1 MGWPPELGRVVLE
14 TVDSTNAEALR
25 RVGQGDMWILTHAQP
40 AGVGRRGKR
49 WEMPKGNF
57 AASLLMHSK
66 EALPARAQRSF
77 VAALALHEVLEG
89 LGVSDISLK
98 WPNDVLVQGRKLAG
112 ILLASAQGAIVVGM
126 GVNLVAAPHPADLP
140 EHAVAPISLHEV
152 LHTPPNAEDFLELL
166 ANAFLK
172 YERQMR
178 SYGFAPIREAWLRKA
193 ARIGEVIHARLPEAT
208 ISGTFT
214 TIDETGALV
223 LQTAEGPR
231 VLPAAEVFFEKG
243 AAHAARD

>member
-1 MGWPPELGRVVLE
+1 MAWPPELGRVVLE
-14 TVDSTNAEALR
+14 TVDSTNTEALR

-66 EALPARAQRSF
+66 EPLPALAQRSF
-77 VAALALHEVLEG
+77 VAALALYEVLEN
-89 LGVSDISLK
+89 LGVAGISLK
-98 WPNDVLVQGRKLAG
+98 WPNDVLVQTRKLAG
-112 ILLASAQGAIVVGM
+112 ILLASTRGAIVVGV
-126 GVNLVAAPHPADLP
+126 GVNLVARPRDLP

-152 LHTPPNAEDFLELL
+152 LDTPPSAEDFLELL
-166 ANAFLK
+166 ANAFLT

-178 SYGFAPIREAWLRKA
+178 SLGFAPIREAWLGKA
-193 ARIGEVIHARLPEAT
+193 ARLGDVIHARLPEAT
-208 ISGTFT
+208 LSGTFE

-223 LQTAEGPR
+223 LGTLDGPR
-231 VLPAAEVFFEKG
+231 VLPAAEVFF
-243 AAHAARD
+243 

>member
-1 MGWPPELGRVVLE
+1 MGWPPALGRVVLE

-25 RVGQGDMWILTHAQP
+25 RVGQGDMWILTKAQP

-66 EALPARAQRSF
+66 EPLPALAQRSF
-77 VAALALHEVLEG
+77 VAALALYEVLEN

-112 ILLASAQGAIVVGM
+112 ILLASTQGAIVVGM
-126 GVNLVAAPHPADLP
+126 GVNLVANPKGLP
-140 EHAVAPISLHEV
+140 EAALPPVSLHEV
-152 LHTPPNAEDFLELL
+152 LHSPPSAEDFLELL

-178 SYGFAPIREAWLRKA
+178 SYGFAPIRAAWLAKA
-193 ARIGEVIHARLPEAT
+193 ARIGEVIYARLPEAT

-223 LQTAEGPR
+223 LQTADGPR
-231 VLPAAEVFFEKG
+231 VLPAAEVFF
-243 AAHAARD
+243 

>member
-1 MGWPPELGRVVLE
+1 MGWPPELGRLVLE

-66 EALPARAQRSF
+66 EPLPALAQRSF
-77 VAALALHEVLEG
+77 VAALALYEVLDG
-89 LGVSDISLK
+89 LGVSDVSLK

-112 ILLASAQGAIVVGM
+112 ILLASSQGAIVVGV
-126 GVNLVAAPHPADLP
+126 GVNLLAAPHPADLP
-140 EHAVAPISLHEV
+140 EHALAPVSLHEL
-152 LHTPPNAEDFLELL
+152 LHTPPSAEDFLELL

-178 SYGFAPIREAWLRKA
+178 AYGFAPIREAWLGKA
-193 ARIGEVIHARLPEAT
+193 ARIGEVIHARLPQAT
-208 ISGTFT
+208 LSGTFK

-223 LQTAEGPR
+223 LQMADGPR
-231 VLPAAEVFFEKG
+231 VLPAAEVFF
-243 AAHAARD
+243 

>member
-57 AASLLMHSK
+57 AASLLMHST
-66 EALPARAQRSF
+66 EPLTALAQRSF
-77 VAALALHEVLEG
+77 VAALALHDVLDG

-112 ILLASAQGAIVVGM
+112 ILLASSQGAIVVGV
-126 GVNLVAAPHPADLP
+126 GVNLVTSPEGLP
-140 EHAVAPISLHEV
+140 EAALPPISLHEV
-152 LHTPPNAEDFLELL
+152 LPSPPSAEAFLELL

-178 SYGFAPIREAWLRKA
+178 AYGFAPIREAWLGKA

-208 ISGTFT
+208 LSGTFT
-214 TIDETGALV
+214 GIDETGALV
-223 LQTAEGPR
+223 LQTAEGSR
-231 VLPAAEVFFEKG
+231 VLPAAEVFF
-243 AAHAARD
+243 

>member
-1 MGWPPELGRVVLE
+1 MAWPPDLGRVVLE

-25 RVGQGDMWILTHAQP
+25 RVGQGDCWILTKAQP

-49 WEMPKGNF
+49 WEMQTGNF

-66 EALPARAQRSF
+66 EPLPALAQRSF
-77 VAALALHEVLEG
+77 VAALALADVLEG
-89 LGVSDISLK
+89 LGVADISLK
-98 WPNDVLVQGRKLAG
+98 WPNDVLVKGRKLAG
-112 ILLASAQGAIVVGM
+112 ILLASSAGAIVVGM
-126 GVNLVAAPHPADLP
+126 GVNLVASPVGLP
-140 EHAVAPISLHEV
+140 EGALPPISLQEV
-152 LHTPPNAEDFLELL
+152 LHSPPSAEDFLELL

-178 SYGFAPIREAWLRKA
+178 SYGFEPIRMAWLAKA

-208 ISGTFT
+208 LSGTFE

-223 LQTAEGPR
+223 LGTENGPAT
-231 VLPAAEVFFEKG
+231 LPAAEVFF
-243 AAHAARD
+243 

>member
-1 MGWPPELGRVVLE
+1 MGWPPDLGRVVLE
-14 TVDSTNAEALR
+14 TVDSTNSEALR

-66 EALPARAQRSF
+66 EPLPALAQRSF
-77 VAALALHEVLEG
+77 VAALALQEVLDG

-112 ILLASAQGAIVVGM
+112 ILLASTQGAIVVGV
-126 GVNLVAAPHPADLP
+126 GVNLVASPEGLP
-140 EHAVAPISLHEV
+140 DGALPPISLQDV
-152 LHTPPNAEDFLELL
+152 LHSPPSAEVFLELL

-178 SYGFAPIREAWLRKA
+178 SYGFTPIREAWLAKA
-193 ARIGEVIHARLPEAT
+193 ARIGEVIYARLPEAT
-208 ISGTFT
+208 LSGTFK

-231 VLPAAEVFFEKG
+231 VLPAAVVFF
-243 AAHAARD
+243 

>member
-66 EALPARAQRSF
+66 EPLPALAQRSF
-77 VAALALHEVLEG
+77 VAALALYEVLDG

-112 ILLASAQGAIVVGM
+112 ILLASTQGAIVVGM
-126 GVNLVAAPHPADLP
+126 GVNLVAVPEQLP
-140 EHAVAPISLHEV
+140 ENALPPICLQDV
-152 LHTPPNAEDFLELL
+152 LNSPPSAEEFLELL
-166 ANAFLK
+166 ANAFQT
-172 YERQMR
+172 YEHQMR
-178 SYGFAPIREAWLRKA
+178 SLGFDPIRKAWLSKA
-193 ARIGEVIHARLPEAT
+193 ARLGDVIYARLPEAT
-208 ISGTFT
+208 LSGTFT

-223 LQTAEGPR
+223 LQTADGPR
-231 VLPAAEVFFEKG
+231 VLPAAEVFF
-243 AAHAARD
+243 

>member
-1 MGWPPELGRVVLE
+1 MAWPPELGRVVLE

-25 RVGQGDMWILTHAQP
+25 RVGQGDMWILAHAQP

-66 EALPARAQRSF
+66 EPLPALAQRSF
-77 VAALALHEVLEG
+77 VAALALPDVPEG
-89 LGVSDISLK
+89 LGVPDISLK

-126 GVNLVAAPHPADLP
+126 GVNLVATPRDLP

-152 LHTPPNAEDFLELL
+152 LHTPPSAADFLELL

-178 SYGFAPIREAWLRKA
+178 AYGFAPIREAWLGKA
-193 ARIGEVIHARLPEAT
+193 ARLGDVIHARLPEAT
-208 ISGTFT
+208 LSGTFN

-223 LQTAEGPR
+223 LGTPDGPR
-231 VLPAAEVFFEKG
+231 VLPAAEVFF
-243 AAHAARD
+243 